1 MFLIHLFMLTFTQ
14 HTALWGRLALDYAWG
29 CHWQWKPRSPRL
41 PRGTTASWY
50 KCDPVAGT
58 GVWGWRLQVGFIRG
72 LRGITGKAETYW
84 RALDEGVGRG
94 SWQELRCW
102 GWWRE
107 PGEAEDQKMARRP
120 RERWPGWTTRHSV
133 NHAGTFCFIYEATVV
148 RGLQARR
155 RTGSDL
161 EQALT
166 TMLATWKAHSHM
178 STVLFLKKK
187 IGFD

>member
-1 MFLIHLFMLTFTQ
+1 M
-14 HTALWGRLALDYAWG
+14 
-29 CHWQWKPRSPRL
+29 
-41 PRGTTASWY
+41 
-50 KCDPVAGT
+50 V
-58 GVWGWRLQVGFIRG
+58 
-72 LRGITGKAETYW
+72 
-84 RALDEGVGRG
+84 
-94 SWQELRCW
+94 
-102 GWWRE
+102 
-107 PGEAEDQKMARRP
+107 RRP
-120 RERWPGWTTRHSV
+120 RETWPGWTTRHSV

-161 EQALT
+161 EQALI